1 MNCRVTGLAVSALA
15 IVVSAAAG
23 DDLTGREQILCAAV
37 HVTECQTSGDCRVEP
52 PWNLNIPQ
60 FLQLDL
66 KERTM
71 AATAASGENRITPI
85 RSMTREGGEIVLQG
99 FEAGRAFS
107 FVIEETT
114 GMASVAIAREGMTV
128 SVFGA
133 CTPMPAGN

>member
-15 IVVSAAAG
+15 VVVSAAAG

>member
-1 MNCRVTGLAVSALA
+1 MNCRVTGLSVSALA

>member
-1 MNCRVTGLAVSALA
+1 MNCRLTGLAIGVLALM
-15 IVVSAAAG
+15 VSAAAA
-23 DDLTGREQILCAAV
+23 DDLTGKDQILCTAV
-37 HVTECQTSGDCRVEP
+37 HVTECQTSGDCRIEP

-60 FLQLDL
+60 FLQINL

-71 AATAASGENRITPI
+71 STTAASGENRMTPL
-85 RSMTREGGEIVLQG
+85 RSVTREGGEIVLQG

-107 FVIEETT
+107 FVIEEET